1 MYFPRGGRNPWN
13 PQYTVAPLNDNESV
27 ANCDVCPVW
36 RHTMGN
42 QLIQLFI
49 LDQQNEKFQLSF
61 LNIVYY
67 LQPS

>member
-1 MYFPRGGRNPWN
+1 MYFPRDGRNPWN

-42 QLIQLFI
+42 Q
-49 LDQQNEKFQLSF
+49 
-61 LNIVYY
+61 
-67 LQPS
+67 

>member
-13 PQYTVAPLNDNESV
+13 PQYTVAPLNDNKG
-27 ANCDVCPVW
+27 ADCGDVCPVW

-49 LDQQNEKFQLSF
+49 LDQQNEKFNFLSSNS
-61 LNIVYY
+61 LY
-67 LQPS
+67 

>member
-1 MYFPRGGRNPWN
+1 MYFTRGGRNPWN

-49 LDQQNEKFQLSF
+49 QNKKVQS
-61 LNIVYY
+61 
-67 LQPS
+67 